1 MYIFLTTGRPGKFPS
16 VPSIVGPSSH
26 NQVCSRWTKSC
37 HVRLW
42 LTNFDLV
49 RPIMT
54 ECDIFWSRQTKWYVM
69 STSTQ
74 RKKST
79 YTKILTWH
87 KKNQL
92 ITSISDPTDVK
103 KGSMWA
109 CRLVSFPIMNEYLIG
124 KKHECDF
131 NQKNIIVIL
140 LKIGGPSTC
149 LQFSLGLSSW
159 LSVM

>member
-1 MYIFLTTGRPGKFPS
+1 MSIFFEVVFL
-16 VPSIVGPSSH
+16 SSH
-26 NQVCSRWTKSC
+26 VLFVFLFIHSYVPCITCIACIHFINFYLHYLIYRKYKKNIYHSLTHWPSDNLKSK
-37 HVRLW
+37 
-42 LTNFDLV
+42 DA
-49 RPIMT
+49 
-54 ECDIFWSRQTKWYVM
+54 SA
-69 STSTQ
+69 S
-74 RKKST
+74 
-79 YTKILTWH
+79 
-87 KKNQL
+87 KNQL

-103 KGSMWA
+103 KGAMWA

-131 NQKNIIVIL
+131 NEKNMIVIL